1 METNLIAVQTPP
13 LVQTVENPKDFME
26 GRHLEGNTYPQNS
39 SYQGVEGMPSTL
51 KILSEAFDAKLN
63 EIIESIK
70 VLK

>member
-26 GRHLEGNTYPQNS
+26 GNSFPQNS
-39 SYQGVEGMPSTL
+39 PCQGVVGIPPNL